1 MNAALALLLRR
12 APFFILGGVAVG
24 VSVPDIA
31 ALMRPWVVPISVAMV
46 VVSMLRIEP
55 AKLLATFRRPVLVT
69 TAGLFVLLALPVT
82 TFLLATASGMPG
94 WLATGLTYAAAAPP
108 LSSAAAFAILVRV
121 DPGLV
126 TGISIP
132 ATLVA
137 PVTVWMLTA
146 SFPGLGNGVVLG
158 ALVLRLSAIIL
169 GALGVALLI
178 RRLVGEGRVTAW
190 APRLDGMTV
199 VLVLIIAIGV
209 MHDIGIAFRSEP
221 WSWLGILALTALVSY
236 GSLILTIAVFWLA
249 GRDEACAAGLCAS
262 TKNMAVMVAAVL
274 GTVDPRIS
282 LVVITAQFPIFL
294 SPLLMRPLFAYL
306 RRQEVQA

>member
-12 APFFILGGVAVG
+12 APIFMLAGVCLGLGLPGFAAV
-24 VSVPDIA
+24 
-31 ALMRPWVVPISVAMV
+31 MRPWVVPISVVMV

-55 AKLLATFRRPVLVT
+55 AKLVATFRRPVLVT
-69 TAGLFVLLALPVT
+69 AAGLFVLVALPVA
-82 TFLLATASGMPG
+82 TFLLATAFGMAG

-132 ATLVA
+132 ATLIA
-137 PVTVWMLTA
+137 PATVWMLTA
-146 SFPGLGNGVVLG
+146 SFPGMGDGVALG
-158 ALVLRLSAIIL
+158 ALVLRLSAIIM
-169 GALGVALLI
+169 GALGLALLI
-178 RRLVGEGRVTAW
+178 RHLVGEERVTSW
-190 APRLDGMTV
+190 ALWLDGLTV
-199 VLVLIIAIGV
+199 ALVLMIAIGV
-209 MHDIGIAFRSEP
+209 MHEIGIAFRTEP

-236 GSLILTIAVFWLA
+236 GSLILTIAVFWPA

-294 SPLLMRPLFAYL
+294 SPLLMRPLFAHL
-306 RRQEVQA
+306 RRLEVQT